1 MQISEFELLLHE
13 MVKHGA
19 SDLHLK
25 TNSAPLFRIN
35 GKLFPVDYPK
45 LTAQDTAQLANE
57 LCTTPRLQ
65 KDKEENGSADFAYM
79 APGLGRFRINVFRQR
94 SSYDVACRA
103 IKLNIPTVQDLHLE
117 EGVMNYLSTME
128 RGLVLLTGTAGSGK
142 STTLAVLVNLIN
154 AHRFEHILTIED
166 PIEYMHSNIKSVVSQ
181 REVGTDCPSFQDA
194 LEHALRQDP
203 DVILV
208 GEIRDE
214 ETMRVTMGIAETGH
228 VVLSTLHTYNCAQA
242 VDRILDFYPPH
253 LHLQVRK
260 QLSNTIQAVI
270 CQRLVPR
277 ADGKGRV
284 PAMEIMVATAA
295 VRKLINEGKINELQQ
310 AIQNGEMGNQTFN
323 QSLVK
328 LYKDKLIDLET
339 GLLYSDDPAGF
350 RRNISGGYA
359 DSDRKGIVF

>member
-1 MQISEFELLLHE
+1 MQIPEFELLLRE
-13 MVKHGA
+13 MIKNGA

-25 TNSAPLFRIN
+25 TNSVPLFRIN
-35 GKLFPVDYPK
+35 GKLFQVDYPK
-45 LTAQDTAQLANE
+45 LTPQDTAQLTNE
-57 LCTTPRLQ
+57 LCSTPRLQ
-65 KDKEENGSADFAYM
+65 KAKDEEGSADFAYM
-79 APGLGRFRINVFRQR
+79 CPGVGRFRINVFRQR
-94 SSYDVACRA
+94 STYDIACRA
-103 IKLNIPTVQDLHLE
+103 IKLTIPSVKELHLE
-117 EGVMNYLSTME
+117 ENVMNYLATME
-128 RGLVLLTGTAGSGK
+128 RGMVLLTGTAGSGK

-154 AHRFEHILTIED
+154 TNRFDHILTIED
-166 PIEYMHSNIKSVVSQ
+166 PIEYMHNNKKSVVSQ

-208 GEIRDE
+208 GEIRDQ
-214 ETMRVTMGIAETGH
+214 ETMQVTMGIAETGH

-242 VDRILDFYPPH
+242 VDRMLDFYPPN
-253 LHLQVRK
+253 LHNQVRK
-260 QLSNTIQAVI
+260 QISNTLQAVI
-270 CQRLVPR
+270 CQRLIPR

-328 LYKDKLIDLET
+328 LYKEGLIDLDT